1 MHKLN
6 LSLSKR
12 KKLIF
17 IEKYS
22 YSFKKYINNTL
33 NKIYIKSVSYYI
45 NAITIN
51 IDYFIFLKM
60 YFKILIELFVM
71 FYNNMNNSYLKNEAN
86 LFL

>member
-12 KKLIF
+12 KKRIF

-51 IDYFIFLKM
+51 IYYFIILKM

-71 FYNNMNNSYLKNEAN
+71 FYSNMNNSYLKNEAN
-86 LFL
+86 SFL